1 MDKIYEKTFRDEKK
15 NIRVSNMEF
24 LAIKLVDNME
34 SLSLHN
40 LNAYKNESTKL
51 RNTIKNE
58 MKRRMIISI
67 KYALRKLSDK
77 DREKVFKNA
86 GISSK
91 KGETLPHFLKSLH
104 DKPYQK
110 VQKIK
115 KKLDEIKQ
123 ATKY

>member
-15 NIRVSNMEF
+15 NIRVSNIEF

-40 LNAYKNESTKL
+40 LDAYKHASPEL
-51 RNTIKNE
+51 RTAIKNE

-67 KYALRKLSDK
+67 KYALRKLSGK
-77 DREKVFKNA
+77 DREKVFKTA
-86 GISSK
+86 GISLK
-91 KGETLPHFLKSLH
+91 KGETLANFLKSLH

-115 KKLDEIKQ
+115 KKLDDIKQ
-123 ATKY
+123 